1 MPLIGSFCLLLA
13 LALSAYCFVAGVIAL
28 ASRHP
33 AAGRLGET
41 ARRAGMATFI
51 ATAVS
56 AFALVWAALNNDY
69 SLAYILHHTNRALP
83 TAYKLAALWSGQE
96 GSLLFWALLLSAYGF
111 VLRLRHKVDRL
122 LTAYASVVLAGIQ
135 IFFLLLVNFAGNPF
149 GVMDS
154 VRADGM
160 GLNPLLQYPEM
171 VIHPPM
177 LYLGYVGMSVP
188 FAFGLAALI
197 MKYPG
202 EKWIH
207 ITRRWTMVAW
217 LFLTVGISL
226 GAHWAYGV
234 LGWGGYWGWDPVEN
248 ASFLPWLSATAFLHS
263 VMMQEKRGMMKVWN
277 VWLIFI
283 TFMLSILGT
292 FLTRSGIVSSVHA
305 FAQSSIGAWFV
316 WMLGITFGVCLFFY
330 IKNRDHLQAENKL
343 ESLISRESSF
353 MFNNLVLLAACFA
366 ILWGTL
372 FPILSEWVR
381 GFKIAVGPPF
391 FNRIVIPIGLFLV
404 FLTAVGP
411 LLAWRKTSFASLKR
425 NFAIPT
431 IVAVLTA
438 VLIPLCQLAPWR
450 VWTQGMSVRQLAS
463 SAAIWADTSH
473 AYALMAF
480 ALSALVIAT
489 VALEFYR
496 GGRVLQS
503 KLETNLFGGM
513 YWLTRRNTRRY
524 GGYIAH
530 LGFVVIVIGLA
541 GAAFNRDKEQE
552 MGLGD
557 TLQIG
562 NYALVGQKYTDDDLP
577 NYQSQAAILDLYKNG
592 KFLKTMYP
600 EWREYK
606 ASQQPDHVVAIR
618 SNLQEDL
625 YVVYQGKNPDTDRPI
640 IKAYLNPL
648 VSWLWI
654 GVLVVVFGTG
664 VALVPNAEQLKS
676 PVATPALAQREPGH
690 PALGTVGAAK

>member
-1 MPLIGSFCLLLA
+1 MPLIGSFCLLFA
-13 LALSAYCFVAGVIAL
+13 LALSMYCFIAGVVAL
-28 ASRHP
+28 VSRHP
-33 AAGRLGET
+33 AAARLGET

-56 AFALVWAALNNDY
+56 ALALVWAALNNDY

-83 TAYKLAALWSGQE
+83 TPYKLAALWSGQE

-111 VLRLRHKVDRL
+111 VLRLRHKVDRR

-154 VRADGM
+154 VRADGL

-217 LFLTVGISL
+217 LFLTVGIFL
-226 GAHWAYGV
+226 GGHWAYGV

-277 VWLIFI
+277 VWLIFV

-292 FLTRSGIVSSVHA
+292 LLTRSGVVQSVHA
-305 FAQSSIGAWFV
+305 FAQSSIGTWFV
-316 WMLGITFGVCLFFY
+316 WMLGITFLVCLFFY

-343 ESLISRESSF
+343 ESLVSRESSF

-366 ILWGTL
+366 VLWGTL

-381 GFKIAVGPPF
+381 GFKITVGPPF
-391 FNRIVIPIGLFLV
+391 FNKIMIPIGLFLV

-425 NFAIPT
+425 NFAVPAL
-431 IVAVLTA
+431 VAVITA
-438 VLIPLCQLAPWR
+438 IVLAVALRPWED
-450 VWTQGMSVRQLAS
+450 
-463 SAAIWADTSH
+463 AAHVYS
-473 AYALMAF
+473 LMAF
-480 ALSALVIAT
+480 TLSALVIAT

-496 GGRVLQS
+496 GGRVLQG
-503 KLETNLFGGM
+503 KLGTNLFGAM

-524 GGYIAH
+524 GGYIVH
-530 LGFVVIVIGLA
+530 FGVVVIVIGLA
-541 GAAFNRDKEQE
+541 GAAFNQDKEQE

-557 TLQIG
+557 KLQVGHYELI
-562 NYALVGQKYTDDDLP
+562 GQKYTDDDQP
-577 NYQSQAAILDLYKNG
+577 NYESQAAILDVYKDH
-592 KFLKTMYP
+592 KFLRTLYP
-600 EWREYK
+600 ELRLYK

-618 SNLQEDL
+618 STLQEDL
-625 YVVYQGKNPDTDRPI
+625 YVVYEGKNPDTDRPI
-640 IKAYLNPL
+640 IKAFVNPL
-648 VSWLWI
+648 VSWIWI
-654 GVLVVVFGTG
+654 GVLVVAFGTG
-664 VALVPNAEQLKS
+664 IALVPNAAQLKS
-676 PVATPALAQREPGH
+676 SVPLAAVVRREPGQ
-690 PALGTVGAAK
+690 PALETAGAAK